1 VTYGQYYA
9 FASAAIDDI
18 DSYLAPKCF
27 TFYKMAKDKIFN
39 IRVSEDDYAKLKQLG
54 SIRAREI
61 LLDAVNDQLF
71 EQVPKNEMERL
82 IYKYDKLDTDLANL
96 EQKVRIIDQKA
107 LSKLIDDDY
116 AQAAFNDFEGLFQ
129 RVDRSV
135 ANLNRERFEL
145 LKVRR
150 AGARYVYAGVREL
163 AIKHR
168 LNDLL
173 DRPDPELYNELASRQ
188 LIDNKDRYKKSIS
201 ELIKSIQDRIK
212 EEELL
217 LNSLRAMSPYVIMRE
232 NIQSQVDALQEE
244 MKDVVYVI
252 EHIKALE
259 KRYVRNFLESLKY
272 SSENEKFSAAKLLEN
287 DDFMGRFYDS
297 DLSLY
302 EKFEKYLVCCGVDK
316 ARAKAIVKKHMT

>member
-1 VTYGQYYA
+1 
-9 FASAAIDDI
+9 
-18 DSYLAPKCF
+18 
-27 TFYKMAKDKIFN
+27 MAKDKIFN

-71 EQVPKNEMERL
+71 EQVPKSEMERL
-82 IYKYDKLDTDLANL
+82 IYKYDKLDTALANL
-96 EQKVRIIDQKA
+96 EQKVHIIEQKA

-116 AQAAFNDFEGLFQ
+116 AQAALSDFEDLFQ

-135 ANLNRERFEL
+135 TNLNRERFEL

-150 AGARYVYAGVREL
+150 GGARYVYTGVREL
-163 AIKHR
+163 AIKHG

-188 LIDNKDRYKKSIS
+188 LIDNKDKYKKNIS
-201 ELIKSIQDRIK
+201 ELVKSIQDRIK

-217 LNSLRAMSPYVIMRE
+217 LNSLRAMSPYIIMRE

-244 MKDVVYVI
+244 MKDVLYVI

-259 KRYVRNFLESLKY
+259 KRYVRNFLESLKF
-272 SSENEKFSAAKLLEN
+272 SGDNEKPSAAKLLEN
-287 DDFMGRFYDS
+287 EEFMVRFYDS
-297 DLSLY
+297 GLSLY
-302 EKFEKYLVCCGVDK
+302 EKFEKYLICCGVDE

>member
-1 VTYGQYYA
+1 
-9 FASAAIDDI
+9 
-18 DSYLAPKCF
+18 
-27 TFYKMAKDKIFN
+27 MAKDKIFN

-71 EQVPKNEMERL
+71 EQVPKSEMERL

-96 EQKVRIIDQKA
+96 EQKVHIIDQKA

-116 AQAAFNDFEGLFQ
+116 AQAALSDFEDLFQ

-135 ANLNRERFEL
+135 TNLNRERFEL

-150 AGARYVYAGVREL
+150 GGARYVYTGVREL
-163 AIKHR
+163 AIKHG

-188 LIDNKDRYKKSIS
+188 LIDNKDKYKKNIS
-201 ELIKSIQDRIK
+201 ELVKSIQDRIK

-217 LNSLRAMSPYVIMRE
+217 LNSLRAMSPYIIMRE

-244 MKDVVYVI
+244 MKDVLYVI

-259 KRYVRNFLESLKY
+259 KRYVRNFLESLKF
-272 SSENEKFSAAKLLEN
+272 SGENEKPSAAKLLEN
-287 DDFMGRFYDS
+287 EEFMVRFYDS
-297 DLSLY
+297 GLSLY
-302 EKFEKYLVCCGVDK
+302 GKFEKYLICCGVDE

>member
-1 VTYGQYYA
+1 
-9 FASAAIDDI
+9 
-18 DSYLAPKCF
+18 
-27 TFYKMAKDKIFN
+27 MAKDKIFN

-61 LLDAVNDQLF
+61 LLDAVNDELF
-71 EQVPKNEMERL
+71 GQVPKSEMERL
-82 IYKYDKLDTDLANL
+82 IYKYDKLDTALANL
-96 EQKVRIIDQKA
+96 EQKVHIIDQKA
-107 LSKLIDDDY
+107 LSKLINDDY
-116 AQAAFNDFEGLFQ
+116 AQAALSDFEDLFQ

-150 AGARYVYAGVREL
+150 GGARYVYTGVREL

-188 LIDNKDRYKKSIS
+188 LIDNKDKYKKNVS
-201 ELIKSIQDRIK
+201 ELIKGTQDRIK

-217 LNSLRAMSPYVIMRE
+217 LNSLRAMSPYIIMRE

-244 MKDVVYVI
+244 MKDVLYVI

-259 KRYVRNFLESLKY
+259 QRYVRNFLESLKF
-272 SSENEKFSAAKLLEN
+272 SGENEKSSAAKLLEN
-287 DDFMGRFYDS
+287 EEFVVRFYDS
-297 DLSLY
+297 GLSLY
-302 EKFEKYLVCCGVDK
+302 EKFEKYLICCGVDE

>member
-1 VTYGQYYA
+1 
-9 FASAAIDDI
+9 
-18 DSYLAPKCF
+18 
-27 TFYKMAKDKIFN
+27 MAKDKIFN

-71 EQVPKNEMERL
+71 EQVPKSEMERL
-82 IYKYDKLDTDLANL
+82 IYKYDKLDTALANL
-96 EQKVRIIDQKA
+96 EQKVHIIEQKA

-116 AQAAFNDFEGLFQ
+116 AQAALSDFEDLFQ

-135 ANLNRERFEL
+135 TNLNRERFEL

-150 AGARYVYAGVREL
+150 GGARYVYTGVREL
-163 AIKHR
+163 AIKHG

-173 DRPDPELYNELASRQ
+173 DSPDPELYNELASRQ
-188 LIDNKDRYKKSIS
+188 LIDNKDKYKKNIS
-201 ELIKSIQDRIK
+201 ELVKSIQDRIK

-217 LNSLRAMSPYVIMRE
+217 LNSLRAMSPYIIMRE

-244 MKDVVYVI
+244 MKDVLYVI

-259 KRYVRNFLESLKY
+259 KRYVRNFLESLKF
-272 SSENEKFSAAKLLEN
+272 SGENEKPSAAKLLEN
-287 DDFMGRFYDS
+287 EEFMVRFYDS
-297 DLSLY
+297 GLSLY
-302 EKFEKYLVCCGVDK
+302 EKFEKYLICCGVDE

>member
-1 VTYGQYYA
+1 
-9 FASAAIDDI
+9 
-18 DSYLAPKCF
+18 
-27 TFYKMAKDKIFN
+27 MAKDKIFN

-71 EQVPKNEMERL
+71 GQVPKSEMERL
-82 IYKYDKLDTDLANL
+82 IYKYDKLDTALANL
-96 EQKVRIIDQKA
+96 EQKVHIIDQKA

-116 AQAAFNDFEGLFQ
+116 AQAALSDFEDLFQ

-150 AGARYVYAGVREL
+150 GGARYVYTGVREL
-163 AIKHR
+163 AIKHG

-188 LIDNKDRYKKSIS
+188 FIDNKDKYKKNIS
-201 ELIKSIQDRIK
+201 ELIRGIQDRIK

-217 LNSLRAMSPYVIMRE
+217 LNSLRAMSPYIIMRE

-244 MKDVVYVI
+244 MKDVLYVI

-259 KRYVRNFLESLKY
+259 KRYVRNFLESLK
-272 SSENEKFSAAKLLEN
+272 SSGENEKSSAAKLLDNEE
-287 DDFMGRFYDS
+287 FMVRFYDS
-297 DLSLY
+297 GLSLY
-302 EKFEKYLVCCGVDK
+302 EKFEKYLICCGVDE

>member
-1 VTYGQYYA
+1 
-9 FASAAIDDI
+9 
-18 DSYLAPKCF
+18 
-27 TFYKMAKDKIFN
+27 MAKDKIFN

-61 LLDAVNDQLF
+61 LLDAVNDELSG
-71 EQVPKNEMERL
+71 QVPKSEMERL
-82 IYKYDKLDTDLANL
+82 IYKYDKLDTTLANL
-96 EQKVRIIDQKA
+96 EQKVHIIDQKA
-107 LSKLIDDDY
+107 LSKFIDDDY
-116 AQAAFNDFEGLFQ
+116 AQAALSDFEDLFQ

-150 AGARYVYAGVREL
+150 GGARYVYTGVREL

-188 LIDNKDRYKKSIS
+188 LIDNKDKYKKNVS
-201 ELIKSIQDRIK
+201 ELIKGIQDRIK

-217 LNSLRAMSPYVIMRE
+217 LNSLRAMSPYIIMRE

-244 MKDVVYVI
+244 MKDVLYVI

-259 KRYVRNFLESLKY
+259 QRYVRNFLESLKF
-272 SSENEKFSAAKLLEN
+272 SGENEKSSAAKLLEN
-287 DDFMGRFYDS
+287 KEFVVRFYDS
-297 DLSLY
+297 SLSLY
-302 EKFEKYLVCCGVDK
+302 GKFEKYLICCGVDE

>member
-1 VTYGQYYA
+1 
-9 FASAAIDDI
+9 
-18 DSYLAPKCF
+18 
-27 TFYKMAKDKIFN
+27 MAKDKIFN

-71 EQVPKNEMERL
+71 EQVPKSEMERL
-82 IYKYDKLDTDLANL
+82 IYKYDKLDTALANL
-96 EQKVRIIDQKA
+96 EQKVHIIDQKA

-116 AQAAFNDFEGLFQ
+116 AQAALSDFEDLFQ

-135 ANLNRERFEL
+135 TNLNRERFEL

-150 AGARYVYAGVREL
+150 GGARYVYTGVREL
-163 AIKHR
+163 AIKHG

-173 DRPDPELYNELASRQ
+173 DSPDPELYNELASRQ
-188 LIDNKDRYKKSIS
+188 LIDNKDKYKKNIS
-201 ELIKSIQDRIK
+201 ELVKSIQDRIK

-217 LNSLRAMSPYVIMRE
+217 LNSLRAMSPYIIMRE

-244 MKDVVYVI
+244 MKDVLYVI

-259 KRYVRNFLESLKY
+259 KRYVRNFLESLKF
-272 SSENEKFSAAKLLEN
+272 SGDNEKPSAAKLLEN
-287 DDFMGRFYDS
+287 EEFMVRFYDS
-297 DLSLY
+297 SLSLY
-302 EKFEKYLVCCGVDK
+302 EKFEKYLICCGVDE

>member
-1 VTYGQYYA
+1 
-9 FASAAIDDI
+9 
-18 DSYLAPKCF
+18 
-27 TFYKMAKDKIFN
+27 MAKDKIFN

-71 EQVPKNEMERL
+71 GQVPKSEMERL
-82 IYKYDKLDTDLANL
+82 IYKYDKLDTALANF
-96 EQKVRIIDQKA
+96 EQKVHIIDQKA

-116 AQAAFNDFEGLFQ
+116 AQAALSDFEDLFQ

-135 ANLNRERFEL
+135 GNLNRERFEL

-150 AGARYVYAGVREL
+150 GGARYVYTGVREL
-163 AIKHR
+163 AIKHG

-173 DRPDPELYNELASRQ
+173 DRSDPELYNELASRRF
-188 LIDNKDRYKKSIS
+188 IDNKDKYKKNVS
-201 ELIKSIQDRIK
+201 ELIRGIQDRIK

-217 LNSLRAMSPYVIMRE
+217 LNSLRAMSPYIIMKE

-244 MKDVVYVI
+244 MKDVLYVI

-259 KRYVRNFLESLKY
+259 KRYVRNFLESLK
-272 SSENEKFSAAKLLEN
+272 SSGGNEKSSAAKLLDNEE
-287 DDFMGRFYDS
+287 FMVRFYDS
-297 DLSLY
+297 GLSLY
-302 EKFEKYLVCCGVDK
+302 EKFEKYLICCGVDE

>member
-1 VTYGQYYA
+1 
-9 FASAAIDDI
+9 
-18 DSYLAPKCF
+18 
-27 TFYKMAKDKIFN
+27 MAKDKIFN

-71 EQVPKNEMERL
+71 GQVPKSEMERL
-82 IYKYDKLDTDLANL
+82 IYKYDKLDTALANF
-96 EQKVRIIDQKA
+96 EQKVHIIDQKA

-116 AQAAFNDFEGLFQ
+116 AQAALSDFEDLFQ

-150 AGARYVYAGVREL
+150 GGARYVYTGVREL
-163 AIKHR
+163 AIKHG

-173 DRPDPELYNELASRQ
+173 DRSDPELYNELASRRF
-188 LIDNKDRYKKSIS
+188 IDNKEKYKKNVS
-201 ELIKSIQDRIK
+201 ELIRGIQDRIK

-217 LNSLRAMSPYVIMRE
+217 LNSLRAMSPYIIMKE

-244 MKDVVYVI
+244 MKDVLYII

-259 KRYVRNFLESLKY
+259 KIYVRNFLESLK
-272 SSENEKFSAAKLLEN
+272 SSGGNEKSSAAKLLDNEE
-287 DDFMGRFYDS
+287 FMVRFYDS
-297 DLSLY
+297 GLSLY
-302 EKFEKYLVCCGVDK
+302 EKFEKYLICCGVDE

>member
-1 VTYGQYYA
+1 
-9 FASAAIDDI
+9 
-18 DSYLAPKCF
+18 
-27 TFYKMAKDKIFN
+27 MAKDKIFN
-39 IRVSEDDYAKLKQLG
+39 IRVSEEDYAKLKQLG

-116 AQAAFNDFEGLFQ
+116 AQAALSDFEDLFQ

-135 ANLNRERFEL
+135 TNLNRERFEL

-150 AGARYVYAGVREL
+150 GGARYVYTGVREL
-163 AIKHR
+163 AIKHG

-188 LIDNKDRYKKSIS
+188 LIDNKDKYKKNIS
-201 ELIKSIQDRIK
+201 ELVKSIQDRIK

-217 LNSLRAMSPYVIMRE
+217 LNSLRAMSPYIIMRE

-244 MKDVVYVI
+244 MKDVLYVI
-252 EHIKALE
+252 EHIKTLE
-259 KRYVRNFLESLKY
+259 KRYVRNFLESLKF
-272 SSENEKFSAAKLLEN
+272 SGENEKPSAAKLLEN
-287 DDFMGRFYDS
+287 EEFMVRFYDS
-297 DLSLY
+297 GLSLY
-302 EKFEKYLVCCGVDK
+302 EKFEKYLICCGVDE

>member
-1 VTYGQYYA
+1 
-9 FASAAIDDI
+9 
-18 DSYLAPKCF
+18 
-27 TFYKMAKDKIFN
+27 MAKDKIFN
-39 IRVSEDDYAKLKQLG
+39 IRVSEEDYAKLKQLG

-71 EQVPKNEMERL
+71 EQVPKSEMERL
-82 IYKYDKLDTDLANL
+82 IYKYDKLDTALANL
-96 EQKVRIIDQKA
+96 AQKVHLIDQKA

-116 AQAAFNDFEGLFQ
+116 AQAALSDFEDLFQ

-135 ANLNRERFEL
+135 TNLNRERFEL

-150 AGARYVYAGVREL
+150 GGARYVYTGVREL
-163 AIKHR
+163 AIKHG

-188 LIDNKDRYKKSIS
+188 LIDNKDKYKKNIS
-201 ELIKSIQDRIK
+201 ELVKSIQDRIK

-217 LNSLRAMSPYVIMRE
+217 LNSLRAMSPYIIMRE

-244 MKDVVYVI
+244 MKDVLYVI
-252 EHIKALE
+252 EHIKTLE
-259 KRYVRNFLESLKY
+259 KRYVRDFLESLKF
-272 SSENEKFSAAKLLEN
+272 SGENEKPSAAKLLEN
-287 DDFMGRFYDS
+287 EEFMVRFYDS
-297 DLSLY
+297 GLSLY
-302 EKFEKYLVCCGVDK
+302 EKFEKYLICCGVDE

>member
-1 VTYGQYYA
+1 
-9 FASAAIDDI
+9 
-18 DSYLAPKCF
+18 
-27 TFYKMAKDKIFN
+27 MAKDKIFN

-71 EQVPKNEMERL
+71 EQVPKSEMERL

-96 EQKVRIIDQKA
+96 EQKVHIIDQKA

-116 AQAAFNDFEGLFQ
+116 AQAALSDFEDLFQ

-135 ANLNRERFEL
+135 TNLNKERFEL

-150 AGARYVYAGVREL
+150 GGARYVYTGVREL
-163 AIKHR
+163 AIKHG

-188 LIDNKDRYKKSIS
+188 LIDNKDKYKKNIS
-201 ELIKSIQDRIK
+201 ELVKSIQDRIK

-217 LNSLRAMSPYVIMRE
+217 LNSLRAMSPYIIMRE

-244 MKDVVYVI
+244 MKDVLYVI

-259 KRYVRNFLESLKY
+259 KRYVRNFLESLKF
-272 SSENEKFSAAKLLEN
+272 SGENEKPSAAKLLEN
-287 DDFMGRFYDS
+287 EEFMVRFYDS
-297 DLSLY
+297 GLSLY
-302 EKFEKYLVCCGVDK
+302 GKFEKYLICCGVDE

>member
-1 VTYGQYYA
+1 
-9 FASAAIDDI
+9 
-18 DSYLAPKCF
+18 
-27 TFYKMAKDKIFN
+27 MAKDKIFN

-71 EQVPKNEMERL
+71 EQVPKSEMERL
-82 IYKYDKLDTDLANL
+82 IYKYDKLDTALANL
-96 EQKVRIIDQKA
+96 EQKVHIIDQKA

-116 AQAAFNDFEGLFQ
+116 AQAALSDFEDLFQ

-135 ANLNRERFEL
+135 TNLNRERFEL

-150 AGARYVYAGVREL
+150 GGARYVYTGVREL
-163 AIKHR
+163 AIKHG

-173 DRPDPELYNELASRQ
+173 DSPDPELYNELASRQ
-188 LIDNKDRYKKSIS
+188 LIDNKDKYKKNIS
-201 ELIKSIQDRIK
+201 ELVKSIQDRIK

-217 LNSLRAMSPYVIMRE
+217 LNSLRAMSPYIIMRE

-244 MKDVVYVI
+244 MKDVLYVI

-259 KRYVRNFLESLKY
+259 KRYVRNFLESLKF
-272 SSENEKFSAAKLLEN
+272 SGDNEKPSAAKLLEN
-287 DDFMGRFYDS
+287 EEFMVRFYDS
-297 DLSLY
+297 GLSLY
-302 EKFEKYLVCCGVDK
+302 EKFEKYLICCGVHE

>member
-1 VTYGQYYA
+1 
-9 FASAAIDDI
+9 
-18 DSYLAPKCF
+18 
-27 TFYKMAKDKIFN
+27 MAKDKIFN

-71 EQVPKNEMERL
+71 GQVPKSEMERL
-82 IYKYDKLDTDLANL
+82 IYKYDKLDTALANF
-96 EQKVRIIDQKA
+96 EQKVHIIDQKA

-116 AQAAFNDFEGLFQ
+116 AQAALSDFEDLFQ

-150 AGARYVYAGVREL
+150 GGARYVYTGVREL
-163 AIKHR
+163 AIKHG

-173 DRPDPELYNELASRQ
+173 DRSDPELYNELASRRF
-188 LIDNKDRYKKSIS
+188 IDNKEKYKKNVS
-201 ELIKSIQDRIK
+201 ELIRGIQDRIK

-217 LNSLRAMSPYVIMRE
+217 LNSLRAMSPYIIMKE

-244 MKDVVYVI
+244 MKDVLYVI

-259 KRYVRNFLESLKY
+259 KRYVRNFLESLK
-272 SSENEKFSAAKLLEN
+272 SSGGNEKSSAAKLLDNEE
-287 DDFMGRFYDS
+287 FMVRFYDS
-297 DLSLY
+297 GLSLY
-302 EKFEKYLVCCGVDK
+302 EKFEKYLICCGVDE

>member
-1 VTYGQYYA
+1 
-9 FASAAIDDI
+9 
-18 DSYLAPKCF
+18 
-27 TFYKMAKDKIFN
+27 MAKDKIFN

-71 EQVPKNEMERL
+71 GQVPKSEMERL
-82 IYKYDKLDTDLANL
+82 IYKYDKLDTALANF
-96 EQKVRIIDQKA
+96 EQKVHIIDQKA

-116 AQAAFNDFEGLFQ
+116 AQAALSDFEDLFQ

-150 AGARYVYAGVREL
+150 GGARYVYTGVREL
-163 AIKHR
+163 AIKHG

-173 DRPDPELYNELASRQ
+173 DRSDPELYNELASRRF
-188 LIDNKDRYKKSIS
+188 IDNKEKYKKNVS
-201 ELIKSIQDRIK
+201 ELIRGIQDRIK

-217 LNSLRAMSPYVIMRE
+217 LNSLRAMSPYIIMKE
-232 NIQSQVDALQEE
+232 NIQSQVDALQED
-244 MKDVVYVI
+244 MKDVLYVI

-259 KRYVRNFLESLKY
+259 KRYVRNFLESLK
-272 SSENEKFSAAKLLEN
+272 SSGGNEKSSAAKLLDNEE
-287 DDFMGRFYDS
+287 FMVRFYDS
-297 DLSLY
+297 GLSLY
-302 EKFEKYLVCCGVDK
+302 EKFEKYLICCGVDE

>member
-1 VTYGQYYA
+1 
-9 FASAAIDDI
+9 
-18 DSYLAPKCF
+18 
-27 TFYKMAKDKIFN
+27 MAKDKIFN
-39 IRVSEDDYAKLKQLG
+39 IRVSEEDYAKLKQLG

-71 EQVPKNEMERL
+71 GQVPKSEMERL
-82 IYKYDKLDTDLANL
+82 IYKYDKLDTALANL
-96 EQKVRIIDQKA
+96 AQKVHLIDQKA

-116 AQAAFNDFEGLFQ
+116 AQAALSDFEDLFQ

-135 ANLNRERFEL
+135 TNLNRERFEL

-150 AGARYVYAGVREL
+150 GGARYVYTGVREL
-163 AIKHR
+163 AIKHG

-188 LIDNKDRYKKSIS
+188 LIDNKDKYKKNIS
-201 ELIKSIQDRIK
+201 ELVKSIQDRIK

-217 LNSLRAMSPYVIMRE
+217 LNSLRAMSPYIIMRE

-244 MKDVVYVI
+244 MKDVLYVI
-252 EHIKALE
+252 EHIKTLE
-259 KRYVRNFLESLKY
+259 KRYVRNFLESLKF
-272 SSENEKFSAAKLLEN
+272 SGENEKPSAAKLLEN
-287 DDFMGRFYDS
+287 EEFMVRFYDS
-297 DLSLY
+297 GLSLY
-302 EKFEKYLVCCGVDK
+302 EKFEKYLICCGVDE

>member
-1 VTYGQYYA
+1 
-9 FASAAIDDI
+9 
-18 DSYLAPKCF
+18 
-27 TFYKMAKDKIFN
+27 MAKDKIFN

-61 LLDAVNDQLF
+61 LLDAVNDELF
-71 EQVPKNEMERL
+71 GQVPKSEMERL
-82 IYKYDKLDTDLANL
+82 IYKYDKLDTALANL
-96 EQKVRIIDQKA
+96 EQKVHIIDQKA

-116 AQAAFNDFEGLFQ
+116 AQAALSDFEDLFQ

-150 AGARYVYAGVREL
+150 GGARYVYTGVREL

-188 LIDNKDRYKKSIS
+188 LIDNKDKYKKNVS
-201 ELIKSIQDRIK
+201 ELIKGTQDRIK

-217 LNSLRAMSPYVIMRE
+217 LNSLRAMSPYIIMRE

-244 MKDVVYVI
+244 MKDVLYVI

-259 KRYVRNFLESLKY
+259 QRYVRNFLESLKF
-272 SSENEKFSAAKLLEN
+272 SGENEKSSAAKLLEN
-287 DDFMGRFYDS
+287 EEFVVRFYDS
-297 DLSLY
+297 GLSLY
-302 EKFEKYLVCCGVDK
+302 EKFEKYLICCGVDE

>member
-1 VTYGQYYA
+1 
-9 FASAAIDDI
+9 
-18 DSYLAPKCF
+18 
-27 TFYKMAKDKIFN
+27 MAKDKIFN
-39 IRVSEDDYAKLKQLG
+39 IRVSEEDYAKLKQLG

-71 EQVPKNEMERL
+71 EQVPKSEMERL
-82 IYKYDKLDTDLANL
+82 IYKYDKLDTALANL
-96 EQKVRIIDQKA
+96 AQKVHLIDQKA

-116 AQAAFNDFEGLFQ
+116 AQAALSDFEDLFQ

-135 ANLNRERFEL
+135 TNLNRERFEL

-150 AGARYVYAGVREL
+150 GGARYVYTGVREL
-163 AIKHR
+163 AIKHG

-188 LIDNKDRYKKSIS
+188 LIDNKDKYKKNIS
-201 ELIKSIQDRIK
+201 ELVKSIQDRIK

-217 LNSLRAMSPYVIMRE
+217 LNSLRAMSPYIIMRE

-244 MKDVVYVI
+244 MKDVLYVI
-252 EHIKALE
+252 EHIKTLE
-259 KRYVRNFLESLKY
+259 KRYVRNFLESLKF
-272 SSENEKFSAAKLLEN
+272 SGDNEKPSAAKLLEN
-287 DDFMGRFYDS
+287 EEFMVRFYDS
-297 DLSLY
+297 GLSLY
-302 EKFEKYLVCCGVDK
+302 EKFEKYLICCGVDE

>member
-1 VTYGQYYA
+1 
-9 FASAAIDDI
+9 
-18 DSYLAPKCF
+18 
-27 TFYKMAKDKIFN
+27 MAKDKIFN
-39 IRVSEDDYAKLKQLG
+39 IRVSEEDYAKLKQLG

-71 EQVPKNEMERL
+71 EQVPKSEMERL
-82 IYKYDKLDTDLANL
+82 IYKYDKLDTALANL
-96 EQKVRIIDQKA
+96 AQKVHLIDQKA

-116 AQAAFNDFEGLFQ
+116 AQAALSDFEDLFQ

-135 ANLNRERFEL
+135 TNLNRERFEL

-150 AGARYVYAGVREL
+150 GGARYVYTGVREL
-163 AIKHR
+163 AIKHG

-188 LIDNKDRYKKSIS
+188 LIDNKDKYKKNIS
-201 ELIKSIQDRIK
+201 ELVKSIQDRIK

-217 LNSLRAMSPYVIMRE
+217 LNSLRAMSPYIIMRE

-244 MKDVVYVI
+244 MKDVLYVI

-259 KRYVRNFLESLKY
+259 KRYVRNFLESLKF
-272 SSENEKFSAAKLLEN
+272 SGENEKPSAAKLLEN
-287 DDFMGRFYDS
+287 EEFMVRFYDS
-297 DLSLY
+297 GLSLY
-302 EKFEKYLVCCGVDK
+302 EKFEKYLICCGVDE

>member
-1 VTYGQYYA
+1 
-9 FASAAIDDI
+9 
-18 DSYLAPKCF
+18 
-27 TFYKMAKDKIFN
+27 MAKDKIFN
-39 IRVSEDDYAKLKQLG
+39 IRVSEEDYAKLKQLG

-71 EQVPKNEMERL
+71 EQVPKSEMERL
-82 IYKYDKLDTDLANL
+82 IYKYDKLDTALANL
-96 EQKVRIIDQKA
+96 AQKVHLIDQKA

-116 AQAAFNDFEGLFQ
+116 AQAALSDFEDLFQ

-135 ANLNRERFEL
+135 TNLNRERFEL

-150 AGARYVYAGVREL
+150 GGARYVYTGVREL
-163 AIKHR
+163 AIKHG

-188 LIDNKDRYKKSIS
+188 LIDNKDKYKKNIS
-201 ELIKSIQDRIK
+201 ELVKSIQDRIK

-217 LNSLRAMSPYVIMRE
+217 LNSLRAMSPYIIMRE

-244 MKDVVYVI
+244 MKDVLYVI

-259 KRYVRNFLESLKY
+259 KRYVRNFLESLKF
-272 SSENEKFSAAKLLEN
+272 SGDNEKPSAAKLLEN
-287 DDFMGRFYDS
+287 EEFMVRFYDS
-297 DLSLY
+297 GLSLY
-302 EKFEKYLVCCGVDK
+302 EKFEKYLICCGVDE

>member
-1 VTYGQYYA
+1 
-9 FASAAIDDI
+9 
-18 DSYLAPKCF
+18 
-27 TFYKMAKDKIFN
+27 MAKDKIFN

-71 EQVPKNEMERL
+71 EQVPKSEMERL
-82 IYKYDKLDTDLANL
+82 IYKYDKLDTALANL
-96 EQKVRIIDQKA
+96 EQKVHIIDQKA

-116 AQAAFNDFEGLFQ
+116 AQAALSDFEDLFQ

-135 ANLNRERFEL
+135 ANLNRQRFEL

-150 AGARYVYAGVREL
+150 GGARYVYTGVREL

-173 DRPDPELYNELASRQ
+173 DRPDAELYNELASRQ
-188 LIDNKDRYKKSIS
+188 LIDNKDKYKKNIS
-201 ELIKSIQDRIK
+201 ELIKGIQDRIK

-217 LNSLRAMSPYVIMRE
+217 LNSLRAMSPYIIMRE
-232 NIQSQVDALQEE
+232 NIQSQFDALQEE
-244 MKDVVYVI
+244 MKDVLYVI

-259 KRYVRNFLESLKY
+259 KRYVRNFLESLKL
-272 SSENEKFSAAKLLEN
+272 SGKNEKSSAVKLLEN
-287 DDFMGRFYDS
+287 DEFVVRFYDS

-302 EKFEKYLVCCGVDK
+302 EKFEKYLICCGVDE

>member
-1 VTYGQYYA
+1 
-9 FASAAIDDI
+9 
-18 DSYLAPKCF
+18 
-27 TFYKMAKDKIFN
+27 MAKDKIFN

-71 EQVPKNEMERL
+71 EQVPKSEMERL
-82 IYKYDKLDTDLANL
+82 IYKYDKLDTALANL
-96 EQKVRIIDQKA
+96 EQKVHIIEQKA

-116 AQAAFNDFEGLFQ
+116 AQAALSDFEDLFQ

-135 ANLNRERFEL
+135 TNLNRERFEL

-150 AGARYVYAGVREL
+150 GGARYVYTGVREL
-163 AIKHR
+163 AIKHG

-173 DRPDPELYNELASRQ
+173 DSPDPELYNELASRQ
-188 LIDNKDRYKKSIS
+188 LIDNKDKYKKNIS
-201 ELIKSIQDRIK
+201 ELVKSIQDRIK

-217 LNSLRAMSPYVIMRE
+217 LNSLRAMSPYIIMRE

-244 MKDVVYVI
+244 MKDVLYVI

-259 KRYVRNFLESLKY
+259 KRYVRNFLESLKF
-272 SSENEKFSAAKLLEN
+272 SGDNEKPSAAKLLEN
-287 DDFMGRFYDS
+287 EEFMVRFYDLG
-297 DLSLY
+297 LSLY
-302 EKFEKYLVCCGVDK
+302 EKFEKYLICCGVDE

>member
-1 VTYGQYYA
+1 
-9 FASAAIDDI
+9 
-18 DSYLAPKCF
+18 
-27 TFYKMAKDKIFN
+27 MAKDKIFN
-39 IRVSEDDYAKLKQLG
+39 IRVSEDDYARLKQLG

-71 EQVPKNEMERL
+71 EQVPKSEMERL
-82 IYKYDKLDTDLANL
+82 IYKYDKLDTALANL
-96 EQKVRIIDQKA
+96 EQKVHIIDQKA

-116 AQAAFNDFEGLFQ
+116 AQAALSDFEDLFQ

-135 ANLNRERFEL
+135 ANLNRQRFEL

-150 AGARYVYAGVREL
+150 GGARYVYTGVREL
-163 AIKHR
+163 AITHR

-173 DRPDPELYNELASRQ
+173 DRPDAELYNELASRQ
-188 LIDNKDRYKKSIS
+188 LIDNKDKYKKNIS
-201 ELIKSIQDRIK
+201 ELIKGIQDRIK

-217 LNSLRAMSPYVIMRE
+217 LNSLRAMSPYIIMRE
-232 NIQSQVDALQEE
+232 NIQSQFDALQEE
-244 MKDVVYVI
+244 MKDVLYVI

-259 KRYVRNFLESLKY
+259 KRYVRNFLESLKL
-272 SSENEKFSAAKLLEN
+272 SGKNEKSSAVKLLEN
-287 DDFMGRFYDS
+287 DEFVVRFYDS

-302 EKFEKYLVCCGVDK
+302 EKFEKYLICCGVDE

>member
-1 VTYGQYYA
+1 
-9 FASAAIDDI
+9 
-18 DSYLAPKCF
+18 
-27 TFYKMAKDKIFN
+27 MAKDKIFN
-39 IRVSEDDYAKLKQLG
+39 IRVSEEDYAKLKQLG

-71 EQVPKNEMERL
+71 EQVPKSEMERL
-82 IYKYDKLDTDLANL
+82 IYKYDKLDTALANL
-96 EQKVRIIDQKA
+96 AQKVHLIDQKA

-116 AQAAFNDFEGLFQ
+116 AQAALSDFEDLFQ

-135 ANLNRERFEL
+135 TNLNRERFEL

-150 AGARYVYAGVREL
+150 GGARYVYTGVREL
-163 AIKHR
+163 AIKHG

-188 LIDNKDRYKKSIS
+188 LIDNKDKYKKNIS
-201 ELIKSIQDRIK
+201 ELVKSIQDRIK

-217 LNSLRAMSPYVIMRE
+217 LNSLRAMSPYIIMRE

-244 MKDVVYVI
+244 MKDVLYVI
-252 EHIKALE
+252 EHIKTLE
-259 KRYVRNFLESLKY
+259 KRYVRNFLESLKF
-272 SSENEKFSAAKLLEN
+272 SGENEKPSAAKLLEN
-287 DDFMGRFYDS
+287 EEFMVRFYDS
-297 DLSLY
+297 GLSLY
-302 EKFEKYLVCCGVDK
+302 EKFEKYLICCGVDE